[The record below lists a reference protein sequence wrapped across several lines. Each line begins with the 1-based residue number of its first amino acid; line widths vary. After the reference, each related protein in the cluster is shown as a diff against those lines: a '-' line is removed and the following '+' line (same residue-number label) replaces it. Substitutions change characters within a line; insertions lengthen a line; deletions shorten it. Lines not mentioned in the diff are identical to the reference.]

1 MKTTVMGLFQKL
13 SQVKTSIEALE
24 IEGVNVKQM
33 SLISSENINKES
45 FSISENTK
53 LPEMTIFGAA
63 TGGSLGFIIGGLV
76 AVGSVATGGIG
87 LLASGPVVA
96 AMAGAGFGAAG
107 GGILGAVF
115 GLMIPDSDHQTILD
129 ELVKGGAL
137 LCIDCQSFDV
147 EKTKLLLE
155 SQKAIRVVLASE
167 INVTNNYEGQINGT

>member
-1 MKTTVMGLFQKL
+1 MKTTVIGLFKKP
-13 SQVKTSIEALE
+13 SQVRSSIETLE
-24 IEGVNVKQM
+24 IKGVNVKKM
-33 SLISSENINKES
+33 SLITAENIDKDS

-53 LPEMTIFGAA
+53 LPEMTIIGAA
-63 TGGSLGFIIGGLV
+63 TGGALGLIVGGLA

-96 AMAGAGFGAAG
+96 AMAGGGFGASG

-115 GLMIPDSDHQTILD
+115 GLVVPDSDHQIILD

-137 LCIDCQSFDV
+137 LCVDCQSTDV

-155 SQKAIRVVLASE
+155 AQKAIRVESATE
-167 INVTNNYEGQINGT
+167 TKFINEQ

>member
-1 MKTTVMGLFQKL
+1 MKTTVIGLFKKP
-13 SQVKTSIEALE
+13 SQVRSSIEVLE
-24 IEGVNVKQM
+24 IKGVNVKKM
-33 SLISSENINKES
+33 SLITAENIDKDS

-53 LPEMTIFGAA
+53 LPEMTIIGAA
-63 TGGSLGFIIGGLV
+63 TGGALGLIVGGLA

-96 AMAGAGFGAAG
+96 AMAGGGFGASG

-115 GLMIPDSDHQTILD
+115 GLVVPDSDHQIILD

-137 LCIDCQSFDV
+137 LCVDCQSTDV

-155 SQKAIRVVLASE
+155 AQKAIRVESATE
-167 INVTNNYEGQINGT
+167 TKFINEQ

>member
-1 MKTTVMGLFQKL
+1 MKK
-13 SQVKTSIEALE
+13 
-24 IEGVNVKQM
+24 M
-33 SLISSENINKES
+33 SLITAENIDKDS

-53 LPEMTIFGAA
+53 LPEMTIIGAA
-63 TGGSLGFIIGGLV
+63 TGGALGLIVGGLA

-96 AMAGAGFGAAG
+96 AMAGGGFGASG

-115 GLMIPDSDHQTILD
+115 GLVVPDSDHQIILD

-137 LCIDCQSFDV
+137 LCVDCQSTDV

-155 SQKAIRVVLASE
+155 AQKAIRVESATE
-167 INVTNNYEGQINGT
+167 TKFINEQ

>member
-1 MKTTVMGLFQKL
+1 MKTTVIGLFKKP
-13 SQVKTSIEALE
+13 SQVRSSIEALE
-24 IEGVNVKQM
+24 IKGVNVKKM
-33 SLISSENINKES
+33 SLITAENIDKDS

-53 LPEMTIFGAA
+53 LPEMTIIGAA
-63 TGGSLGFIIGGLV
+63 TGGALGLIVSGLA

-96 AMAGAGFGAAG
+96 AMAGGGFGASG

-115 GLMIPDSDHQTILD
+115 GLVVPDSDHQIILD

-137 LCIDCQSFDV
+137 LCVDCQSTDV

-155 SQKAIRVVLASE
+155 AQKAIRVESATE
-167 INVTNNYEGQINGT
+167 TKFINEQ

>member
-1 MKTTVMGLFQKL
+1 MKTTVIGLFKKP
-13 SQVKTSIEALE
+13 SQVRSSIEALE
-24 IEGVNVKQM
+24 IKGVNVKKM
-33 SLISSENINKES
+33 SLITAENIDKDS

-53 LPEMTIFGAA
+53 LPEMTIIGAA
-63 TGGSLGFIIGGLV
+63 TGGALGLIVGGLA

-96 AMAGAGFGAAG
+96 AMAGGGFGASG

-115 GLMIPDSDHQTILD
+115 GLVVPDSDHQIILD

-137 LCIDCQSFDV
+137 LCVDCQSTDV

-155 SQKAIRVVLASE
+155 AQKAIRVESATE
-167 INVTNNYEGQINGT
+167 TKFINEQ